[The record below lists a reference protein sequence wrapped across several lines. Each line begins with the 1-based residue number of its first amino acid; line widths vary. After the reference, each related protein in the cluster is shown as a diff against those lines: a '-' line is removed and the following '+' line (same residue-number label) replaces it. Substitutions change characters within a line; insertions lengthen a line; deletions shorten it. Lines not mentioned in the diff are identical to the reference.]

1 MSSAQAENSPGVV
14 RFDHFMHAAL
24 YGSSGFYATGHGAGT
39 SRDFLTSPEVGSLFG
54 AVLAERMDTEW
65 RRLGEPAVFT
75 VVEVGAGP
83 GTLARTMF
91 AARPACLDALHYV
104 MVDVAPGMRALHA
117 DHLPWE
123 RVQSVESLDV
133 LRAELPGPIVGMV
146 IANELL
152 DNVPC
157 RVLRFDAD
165 LRSWFEVCVVQ
176 DTATGMLA
184 EQLVSADSKA
194 SEMLGRLVPD
204 PAHGSE
210 VPLQSQGGEVL
221 NAMINLLSEGALV
234 VLDYMRPSTKEFADL
249 RRTDWMR
256 TYDRHVKGSN
266 PLLAPGQT
274 DITVDV
280 AIDQLV
286 SVVGQPMHSRSQ
298 AAALAAWG
306 LQDVLDRSARQWGA
320 RASDY
325 DLNALRAR
333 SHVVEAVVL
342 TDDTGLGGFTVLEW
356 LR

>member
-1 MSSAQAENSPGVV
+1 MPISPVEPNPGVV

-24 YGSSGFYATGHGAGT
+24 YGGDGFYATGHGAGT

-54 AVLAERMDTEW
+54 AVLAERMDAEW
-65 RRLGEPAVFT
+65 RRLGEPTVFT

-83 GTLARTMF
+83 GTLARTVF
-91 AARPACLDALHYV
+91 AARPACLDALQYV
-104 MVDVAPGMRALHA
+104 MVDIAPGMRALQA
-117 DHLPWE
+117 DHLPLD

-133 LRAELPGPIVGMV
+133 VADLVAPIVGMV

-165 LRSWFEVCVVQ
+165 LRDWFEVCVVQ
-176 DTATGMLA
+176 DTATGKLG
-184 EQLVSADSKA
+184 EHLVSADSNVA
-194 SEMLGRLVPD
+194 ALLSQLVPD
-204 PAHGSE
+204 PTNGSE
-210 VPLQSQGGEVL
+210 VPLQSQAGEVL
-221 NAMINLLSEGALV
+221 NAMANLLSNGALV

-249 RRTDWMR
+249 PRAEWLR

-280 AIDQLV
+280 AVDQMV
-286 SVVGQPMHSRSQ
+286 SAVGQPMHSRSQ

-306 LQDVLDRSARQWGA
+306 LQDVLERSARQWSS

-333 SHVVEAVVL
+333 SHVAEAVVL
-342 TDDTGLGGFTVLEW
+342 TDETGLGGFTVLEW
-356 LR
+356 SR